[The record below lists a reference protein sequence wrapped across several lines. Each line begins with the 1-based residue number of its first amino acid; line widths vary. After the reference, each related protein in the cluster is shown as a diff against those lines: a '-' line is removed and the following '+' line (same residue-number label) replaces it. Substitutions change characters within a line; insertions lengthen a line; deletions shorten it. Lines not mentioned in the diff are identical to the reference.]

1 MNNHSL
7 KESSQPVKT
16 RQGRCV
22 QQHYESGG
30 FSGRVLWT
38 VNSFFV
44 FDRELVHNLLPRL
57 GGMDL
62 RVNCGRIVQLWC
74 FKRIFHFLLSLRT
87 EDDKRSIT
95 LSTLDDVS
103 WMISCLE
110 GGTKK
115 RLYGTYGHLIP
126 NKEEGVFGLD
136 KQRYK
141 ILAPWIHLILS
152 IPGLAWP
159 TLDMVRFFCPFTVTH
174 NALERLI

>member
-1 MNNHSL
+1 MLLVIFLLLRDFPLRQFPNVSGGDFSSPLTLRTITVSKSLHSL
-7 KESSQPVKT
+7 SKL
-16 RQGRCV
+16 GREGV

-95 LSTLDDVS
+95 LSTLDVVS

-115 RLYGTYGHLIP
+115 KIVWHIWTSDP
-126 NKEEGVFGLD
+126 Q
-136 KQRYK
+136 QRGRSLWTWQTE
-141 ILAPWIHLILS
+141 I
-152 IPGLAWP
+152 
-159 TLDMVRFFCPFTVTH
+159 
-174 NALERLI
+174 